1 MSGVARTLTAAE
13 MFGRD
18 LGRRWL
24 ALVLLVALPV
34 IFYLVSRASEG
45 GHAFTAGGLGL
56 SWAIAGASLFTA
68 LGARGVDQR
77 LVFDGYRPIELLGA
91 RLLLL
96 DAAGVVLS
104 ALFATLLILD
114 SGTPDLGVLVVA
126 LVLVA
131 LVAVPLG
138 LVLAVL
144 VPHELE
150 ATLLLIGLIGIEMIL
165 PSEGSI
171 VGGLPLGGPQE
182 LLDRAAGKA
191 HPVAVVTAVGRSALW
206 IVALTIVGALIWRWR
221 TRVHRPGIPDLVAP
235 EPVEA

>member
-1 MSGVARTLTAAE
+1 MNGFARTLTAAE

-18 LGRRWL
+18 LARRWL

-34 IFYLVSRASEG
+34 VFYLTSRASEG

-77 LVFDGYRPIELLGA
+77 LVFDGYRPVELLGA

-104 ALFATLLILD
+104 ALFAALLIVV
-114 SGTPDLGVLVVA
+114 SGTPDVSNLVLA

-165 PSEGSI
+165 PSESTT
-171 VGGLPLGGPQE
+171 VGALPLGGPQE
-182 LLDRAAGKA
+182 LLDRAAGKP
-191 HPVAVVTAVGRSALW
+191 HPVAVATALGRSALW
-206 IVALTIVGALIWRWR
+206 IVALTAIGAVIWAWR
-221 TRVHRPGIPDLVAP
+221 TRVDRPATPDPRPAA
-235 EPVEA
+235 EG

>member
-1 MSGVARTLTAAE
+1 MISARRTLTAAE

-24 ALVLLVALPV
+24 ALVLLVTLPAV
-34 IFYLVSRASEG
+34 FFVVSKVSSG

-68 LGARGVDQR
+68 LGARGMDQR
-77 LVFDGYRPIELLGA
+77 LVLDGYRPFELLGA

-104 ALFATLLILD
+104 ALFAVLLIVV
-114 SGTPDLGVLVVA
+114 SGTPDVSGLVLA

-165 PSEGSI
+165 PSASST
-171 VGGLPLGGPQE
+171 VGDLPLGGPQE
-182 LLDRAAGKA
+182 LLDRAAGKP
-191 HPVAVVTAVGRSALW
+191 HPVAVATALGRSALW
-206 IVALTIVGALIWRWR
+206 IVALTAVGAVIWGWR
-221 TRVHRPGIPDLVAP
+221 TRVHRPATPGPLPAA
-235 EPVEA
+235 EA